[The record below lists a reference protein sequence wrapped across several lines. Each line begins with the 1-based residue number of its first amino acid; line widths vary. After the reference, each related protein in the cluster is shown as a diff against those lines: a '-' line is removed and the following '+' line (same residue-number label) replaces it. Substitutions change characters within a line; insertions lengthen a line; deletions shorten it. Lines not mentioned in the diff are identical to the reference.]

1 MLFLY
6 DLISVLMFNIL
17 VKRYGL
23 DILLETIN
31 NTGDFDRKKV
41 LLVYPDVVSDKGW
54 KYLVHFAFNQ
64 EYESLLC
71 AL

>member
-1 MLFLY
+1 
-6 DLISVLMFNIL
+6 MFNIL
-17 VKRYGL
+17 VKRHGL
-23 DILLETIN
+23 DILLETVD

-54 KYLVHFAFNQ
+54 KYLVHLAFNQ